1 MFKFNTFSSVFIVG
15 FEQANV
21 SWVLNVKH
29 VLAKP

>member
-15 FEQANV
+15 IEQANV

-29 VLAKP
+29 VLANP